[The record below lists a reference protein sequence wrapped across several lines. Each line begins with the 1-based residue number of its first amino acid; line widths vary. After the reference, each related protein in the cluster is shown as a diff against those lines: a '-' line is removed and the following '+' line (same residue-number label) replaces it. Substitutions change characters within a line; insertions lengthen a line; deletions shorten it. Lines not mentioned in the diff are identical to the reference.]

1 MHHFV
6 IIVIYRLLFF
16 LQIIS
21 SMLGKVL
28 PFILLTSLHMSM
40 YEMMLHGHIAFTRS
54 KCSCCSTILLLCIYA
69 MLDVGNLICICY
81 LHGSGHFQSVM
92 YFLEKHLHIL
102 DNINE
107 LREMLSGIGQPE
119 AETPG
124 GLDCFDTTQAGSIAE
139 FFHKS

>member
-1 MHHFV
+1 
-6 IIVIYRLLFF
+6 
-16 LQIIS
+16 
-21 SMLGKVL
+21 
-28 PFILLTSLHMSM
+28 
-40 YEMMLHGHIAFTRS
+40 
-54 KCSCCSTILLLCIYA
+54 

-92 YFLEKHLHIL
+92 YFLEKHMHIL